1 MAPNPIQMMM
11 DACDALG
18 VQSAWAFMFV
28 GIVFGPVFL
37 AVNAVQ
43 DPSILTSF
51 QRSQRAA
58 FASMWKWMATPIDE
72 RYARYKE
79 PFLAEVSGVVLDLGS
94 GQGQNLRYLSP
105 KKIKHL
111 YLVEPNPGMH
121 TNLRL
126 NALKAGFAEDQFTI
140 IATGAENAAEVQ
152 RLTGLGKESVDTVT
166 SLLAL
171 CGIPQPRWVA
181 SHRPLVCQELA
192 HGARG
197 FAYIYRTVIAA
208 LYEYLKPG
216 GRFYFFE
223 HVASKHTPARRTQG
237 GCWRGVRRDP
247 FNTLEANH
255 RLRRPHQSRM
265 EFPVWWMP
273 SQSVNGQV
281 DSGQFR
287 VVRQERFVQRH
298 LECRKPG
305 ERADIAT
312 ARFTEMSIDFE
323 TAAALDPKAY
333 GWAQKPKSRQCA

>member
-1 MAPNPIQMMM
+1 MAPNPIQLMM

-28 GIVFGPVFL
+28 GIFFGPLFL

-121 TNLRL
+121 ANLRL
-126 NALKAGFAEDQFTI
+126 NAIKAGFAEDQFTI

-171 CGIPQPRWVA
+171 CGIPQPR
-181 SHRPLVCQELA
+181 
-192 HGARG
+192 
-197 FAYIYRTVIAA
+197 TVIAA
-208 LYEYLKPG
+208 LYDYLKPG
-216 GRFYFFE
+216 GKFYFFE
-223 HVASKHTPARRTQG
+223 HVASKHTPARRTQDRINPLWSFLFG
-237 GCWRGVRRDP
+237 GC
-247 FNTLEANH
+247 
-255 RLRRPHQSRM
+255 Q
-265 EFPVWWMP
+265 
-273 SQSVNGQV
+273 VNRSTDKWIL
-281 DSGQFR
+281 DSF
-287 VVRQERFVQRH
+287 EWSD
-298 LECRKPG
+298 KK
-305 ERADIAT
+305 
-312 ARFTEMSIDFE
+312 EMSIDFE
-323 TAAALDPKAY
+323 TTAALDPKAY
-333 GWAQKPKSRQCA
+333 GWAQKPKSR

>member
-1 MAPNPIQMMM
+1 
-11 DACDALG
+11 
-18 VQSAWAFMFV
+18 
-28 GIVFGPVFL
+28 
-37 AVNAVQ
+37 VQ

-121 TNLRL
+121 ANLRL
-126 NALKAGFAEDQFTI
+126 NAIKAGFAGDQFTI

-171 CGIPQPRWVA
+171 CGIPQPRWIP
-181 SHRPLVCQELA
+181 HTDRPLSRRLA
-192 HGARG
+192 HDFRLSHSR
-197 FAYIYRTVIAA
+197 RTVIAA
-208 LYEYLKPG
+208 LYDYLKPG
-216 GRFYFFE
+216 GKFYFFE

-237 GCWRGVRRDP
+237 GCWRSRRR
-247 FNTLEANH
+247 H
-255 RLRRPHQSRM
+255 
-265 EFPVWWMP
+265 PVNQLTSSTRVCADRINPLW
-273 SQSVNGQV
+273 SFLFGGCQVNRSTDKWIL
-281 DSGQFR
+281 DS
-287 VVRQERFVQRH
+287 
-298 LECRKPG
+298 
-305 ERADIAT
+305 
-312 ARFTEMSIDFE
+312 FE
-323 TAAALDPKAY
+323 WSDKKGSCSAALSVRMRTGQLTWHPPTLQRCLSTLRLQLHWIRKRMDGLRSPSPGDAPKR
-333 GWAQKPKSRQCA
+333 GRRR